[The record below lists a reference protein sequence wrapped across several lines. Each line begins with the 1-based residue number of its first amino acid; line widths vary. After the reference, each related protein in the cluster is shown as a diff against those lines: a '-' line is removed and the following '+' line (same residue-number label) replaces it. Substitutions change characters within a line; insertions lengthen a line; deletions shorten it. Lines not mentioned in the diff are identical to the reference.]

1 MVIRDENLKRSI
13 DYNQGQIEAAHRI
26 LIELVNLL
34 AEYQDNIMVI
44 GGWIPEMMFPGLDH
58 IGSIDVDVLVNHL
71 NMKEAGYQTIE
82 RILLK
87 NDYSRHPEK
96 SFSFVKTVVVEG
108 EEFPVD
114 VDILA
119 GKYGGSSETHRSQHI
134 HGVAALK
141 ATGGNFAFE
150 VAPNKVK
157 IAGKRPDG
165 ADDSATV
172 NLVAVAPFLM
182 MKAAALGRGKPKD
195 AYDIFFVIKNYPGG
209 IKQLAEEFAPFRER
223 TLVKEGLQ
231 KLADKFASVKHA
243 GPVDV
248 ADFLEQDADSEE
260 KERIKR
266 DVYECVSSF
275 LKYVW
280 GK

>member
-13 DYNQGQIEAAHRI
+13 DYNRGQIEAAHRI

-71 NMKEAGYQTIE
+71 KMKDAGYQTIE
-82 RILLK
+82 RMLLK
-87 NDYSRHPEK
+87 NGYDKHPEK
-96 SFSFVKTVVVEG
+96 SFSFVKTVIIDG
-108 EEFPVD
+108 EKFPVD

-119 GKYGGSSETHRSQHI
+119 GKYGGTSETHRSQHI

-150 VAPNKVK
+150 VEPNKVK
-157 IAGKRPDG
+157 ISGRRPDG
-165 ADDSATV
+165 AEDNATF

-195 AYDIFFVIKNYPGG
+195 AYDIYFVIKNYSGG
-209 IKQLAEEFAPFRER
+209 IKRLAKEFAPFRDR
-223 TLVKEGLQ
+223 NLVKDGLQ
-231 KLADKFASVKHA
+231 KLADKFASVDHA

-260 KERIKR
+260 KDRVRR
-266 DVYECVSSF
+266 DVYECVSRF

-280 GK
+280 EK

>member
-1 MVIRDENLKRSI
+1 MVTRDDSLKKSI

-71 NMKEAGYQTIE
+71 NMKEAGYETIE

-87 NDYSRHPEK
+87 NDYHRHPDK
-96 SFSFVKTVVVEG
+96 SFSFVKTVVVDG

-119 GKYGGSSETHRSQHI
+119 GKYGGTSETHRSQHI

-182 MKAAALGRGKPKD
+182 MKAAAMGRGKPKD

-223 TLVKEGLQ
+223 SLVKEGLQ

-243 GPVDV
+243 GPADV

-260 KERIKR
+260 KDRIKR

-280 GK
+280 EK

>member
-1 MVIRDENLKRSI
+1 MVTRDDGLKRSI

-71 NMKEAGYQTIE
+71 NMKEAGYETIE

-87 NDYSRHPEK
+87 NDYHRHPDK
-96 SFSFVKTVVVEG
+96 SFSFVKTVVVDG

-119 GKYGGSSETHRSQHI
+119 GKYGGTSETHRSQHI

-182 MKAAALGRGKPKD
+182 MKAAAMGRGKPKD

-231 KLADKFASVKHA
+231 KLSDKFASVKHA
-243 GPVDV
+243 GPADV

-260 KERIKR
+260 KDRVKR

-280 GK
+280 EK

>member
-1 MVIRDENLKRSI
+1 MVIRDDNLKRSI
-13 DYNQGQIEAAHRI
+13 DYNQSQIEAAHRI

-71 NMKEAGYQTIE
+71 KMKECGYQTIE

-87 NDYSRHPEK
+87 NGYKPHLEK
-96 SFSFVKTVVVEG
+96 SFSFVKTVVVDG

-119 GKYGGSSETHRSQHI
+119 GKYGGTSETHRSQHI

-182 MKAAALGRGKPKD
+182 MKAAAMGRGKPKD

-243 GPVDV
+243 GPADV

-260 KERIKR
+260 KDRIKR

-280 GK
+280 EK

>member
-1 MVIRDENLKRSI
+1 MVTRDDGLKRSI

-34 AEYQDNIMVI
+34 AEYQDNLMVI

-71 NMKEAGYQTIE
+71 NMKEAGYETIE

-87 NDYSRHPEK
+87 NDYHRHPDK
-96 SFSFVKTVVVEG
+96 SFSFVKTVVVDG

-119 GKYGGSSETHRSQHI
+119 GKYGGTSETHRSQHI

-165 ADDSATV
+165 AEDSATV

-182 MKAAALGRGKPKD
+182 MKAAAMGRGKPKD

-223 TLVKEGLQ
+223 SLVKEGLQ

-243 GPVDV
+243 GPADV

-260 KERIKR
+260 KDRIKR

-280 GK
+280 EK

>member
-1 MVIRDENLKRSI
+1 
-13 DYNQGQIEAAHRI
+13 
-26 LIELVNLL
+26 
-34 AEYQDNIMVI
+34 
-44 GGWIPEMMFPGLDH
+44 MFPGLDH